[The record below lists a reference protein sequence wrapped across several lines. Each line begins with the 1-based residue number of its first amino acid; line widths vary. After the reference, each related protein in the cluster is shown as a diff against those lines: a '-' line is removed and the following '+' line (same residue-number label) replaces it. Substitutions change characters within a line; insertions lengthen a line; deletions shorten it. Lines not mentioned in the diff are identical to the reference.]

1 MPKRH
6 RNSSMGEEEDGSF
19 QQQQQNDEKEATYQK
34 YQRLMSQRRLA
45 EQIPISLNK
54 MSLRIRLEAYYTL
67 IAPDTLSNRQEWLHR
82 YDQIY
87 EKYGGS
93 YGGEKKLA
101 RNLAKKYGTT
111 IQLKVATPELTNN
124 RNIQDGK
131 NKNDTAIDDRDSGGG
146 GGGNCRDGSSTSQTH
161 HGAGEEDEWY
171 SLRPST
177 EEDGSGDVNFLSTD
191 FDPHAALISVS
202 TDEVLRRNKA
212 LLEDAAAGTSTTIT
226 IFDNV
231 DKCTTLLPEGDP
243 LRRSTGNIV
252 RSSGLN
258 ANKSK
263 RTRLHQSESMSVH
276 PFDDI
281 AHALGG
287 PGSRAVGT
295 LGIGEG
301 PFSTLFRM
309 QNKRITVLI
318 RYVNSIRGTMTG
330 TLVAFDKHFNM
341 IMKNV
346 DEVYSRRYVH
356 HHVRLGDEDGY
367 NISSNSN
374 SGGSNSLQL
383 SNMEIEME
391 RRRRLTIGNGGHDE
405 TTNDDDDDRKEEEDD
420 DGKIDDYKSGKA
432 ERKEAS
438 SSWNV
443 RQRHMKQLL
452 VRGDM
457 VVSVYETDAV
467 VTGRSHY
474 NRSRYHPKKK
484 KTLAITTTTTS
495 TTKSLPM
502 SPFRKPA

>member
-1 MPKRH
+1 
-6 RNSSMGEEEDGSF
+6 MGEENDGSF
-19 QQQQQNDEKEATYQK
+19 QQQQQKDEEEATHQQ

-67 IAPDTLSNRQEWLHR
+67 IAPDTLSNRREWLHR

-87 EKYGGS
+87 DKYGGS

-111 IQLKVATPELTNN
+111 IQLKVATPEPTNDN
-124 RNIQDGK
+124 RNTQDGEKK
-131 NKNDTAIDDRDSGGG
+131 NVAGIDDRRNG
-146 GGGNCRDGSSTSQTH
+146 DGSSRNGRDEESSTGQTH
-161 HGAGEEDEWY
+161 HGVGDDDEWY

-177 EEDGSGDVNFLSTD
+177 EEDRNGDVNFLSTD
-191 FDPHAALISVS
+191 FDPHAALMTVP
-202 TDEVLRRNKA
+202 TDEVLRRNKSV
-212 LLEDAAAGTSTTIT
+212 LKDAATGTSKMMT

-243 LRRSTGNIV
+243 LRRSTGRII
-252 RSSGLN
+252 RSGGLN

-263 RTRLHQSESMSVH
+263 MTSRHQTELMTVH

-281 AHALGG
+281 ATALGG

-295 LGIGEG
+295 LGTGEG

-309 QNKRITVLI
+309 QNKRITVVI

-356 HHVRLGDEDGY
+356 QHVRLGDEDGY
-367 NISSNSN
+367 NISSNSISASN
-374 SGGSNSLQL
+374 SSSGSCSLQL
-383 SNMEIEME
+383 SNMEIEMD
-391 RRRRLTIGNGGHDE
+391 RRRRLTIGNGAHDE
-405 TTNDDDDDRKEEEDD
+405 ITNDNDDDDGNYCEEEQD
-420 DGKIDDYKSGKA
+420 DGKTDNKSGMA

-438 SSWNV
+438 PSWNV

-457 VVSVYETDAV
+457 VVSVYEADAV
-467 VTGRSHY
+467 LTRLSHY
-474 NRSRYHPKKK
+474 NRSRYHPKTK
-484 KTLAITTTTTS
+484 KTVAITTSTTTS
-495 TTKSLPM
+495 TTKSLP
-502 SPFRKPA
+502 KEK